1 MPNGAFYGA
10 KKACE
15 PLHVQYNYKENA
27 VQLVNCYYKEF
38 MGLKVTAKAF
48 DFQLKEIFSNEV
60 TTGIMADESKILFKL
75 DLPKELT
82 NVYFVKLGLKDEAG
96 KEISSNFYWLSAK
109 GDKNADFTDLDK
121 LPKVDVTVKLSP
133 LSRENGKLK
142 LAVEFTNASTS
153 LAFALNPKLLS
164 VSTREPVLPIFWQDN
179 YFSLLPGEKRTVE
192 VQLDASLVK
201 EGKLLFKLD
210 GWNLR
215 VAQEQELL
223 LP

>member
-1 MPNGAFYGA
+1 M
-10 KKACE
+10 
-15 PLHVQYNYKENA
+15 
-27 VQLVNCYYKEF
+27 
-38 MGLKVTAKAF
+38 
-48 DFQLKEIFSNEV
+48 KEIFSNEV

-82 NVYFVKLGLKDEAG
+82 KVYFVKLSLKDEAG

-109 GDKNADFTDLDK
+109 GDENADFTDLAK

-133 LSRENGKLK
+133 LLKENGKLK
-142 LAVEFTNASTS
+142 LAVELTNSSTS

-192 VQLDASLVK
+192 VQLDASLVT

>member
-1 MPNGAFYGA
+1 
-10 KKACE
+10 
-15 PLHVQYNYKENA
+15 
-27 VQLVNCYYKEF
+27 
-38 MGLKVTAKAF
+38 LK
-48 DFQLKEIFSNEV
+48 
-60 TTGIMADESKILFKL
+60 
-75 DLPKELT
+75 
-82 NVYFVKLGLKDEAG
+82 
-96 KEISSNFYWLSAK
+96 
-109 GDKNADFTDLDK
+109 
-121 LPKVDVTVKLSP
+121 
-133 LSRENGKLK
+133 ENGKLK
-142 LAVEFTNASTS
+142 LAVELTNSSTS

-192 VQLDASLVK
+192 VQLDASLVT

>member
-1 MPNGAFYGA
+1 
-10 KKACE
+10 
-15 PLHVQYNYKENA
+15 
-27 VQLVNCYYKEF
+27 
-38 MGLKVTAKAF
+38 
-48 DFQLKEIFSNEV
+48 
-60 TTGIMADESKILFKL
+60 
-75 DLPKELT
+75 
-82 NVYFVKLGLKDEAG
+82 VKLSLKDEAG

-109 GDKNADFTDLDK
+109 GDENADFTDLAK

-133 LSRENGKLK
+133 LLKENGKLK
-142 LAVEFTNASTS
+142 LAVEFTNSSTS

-164 VSTREPVLPIFWQDN
+164 TSTREPVLPIFWQDN

-192 VQLDASLVK
+192 VQLDASLVT

>member
-1 MPNGAFYGA
+1 
-10 KKACE
+10 
-15 PLHVQYNYKENA
+15 
-27 VQLVNCYYKEF
+27 
-38 MGLKVTAKAF
+38 
-48 DFQLKEIFSNEV
+48 
-60 TTGIMADESKILFKL
+60 
-75 DLPKELT
+75 
-82 NVYFVKLGLKDEAG
+82 
-96 KEISSNFYWLSAK
+96 
-109 GDKNADFTDLDK
+109 
-121 LPKVDVTVKLSP
+121 
-133 LSRENGKLK
+133 
-142 LAVEFTNASTS
+142 
-153 LAFALNPKLLS
+153 LNPKLLS